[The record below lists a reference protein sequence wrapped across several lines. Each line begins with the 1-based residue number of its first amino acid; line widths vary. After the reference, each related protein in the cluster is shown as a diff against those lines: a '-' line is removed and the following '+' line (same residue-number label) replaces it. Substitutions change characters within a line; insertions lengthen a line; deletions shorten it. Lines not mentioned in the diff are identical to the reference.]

1 MNQLKTQRRRRAFLL
16 DVQTSRPVTASGC
29 QKTGAPYPIQS
40 IRHCY
45 IVIGLNMIL
54 DIWGKNDQ
62 TNIAPSSEKHTH
74 NKKKEKKKRK
84 MEIKR
89 KGRKKGVLLT
99 HAAIER

>member
-1 MNQLKTQRRRRAFLL
+1 
-16 DVQTSRPVTASGC
+16 
-29 QKTGAPYPIQS
+29 
-40 IRHCY
+40 
-45 IVIGLNMIL
+45 MIL
-54 DIWGKNDQ
+54 DIWGRNDQ